1 MNKDKIIYK
10 FLGKKIDNLSFSFGD
25 KRFWQKED
33 YKRILRCLKN
43 IDFFKKKIKRMGYII
58 ISESDFK
65 FQFAYH
71 KNNPLYLEIRIFTK
85 SEEFVLNE
93 IDVMIK
99 EDDIG
104 YRHSI
109 CGTYNKK
116 VLIKIL
122 KLLDK

>member
-1 MNKDKIIYK
+1 MKKKYLKIIEKDYPSLLK
-10 FLGKKIDNLSFSFGD
+10 FGKK
-25 KRFWQKED
+25 ED
-33 YKRILRCLKN
+33 IRIMVRCLKN

-58 ISESDFK
+58 ISESNFK

-71 KNNPLYLEIRIFTK
+71 KDNPLYLEIRIFTK

-99 EDDIG
+99 EGEIG

-109 CGTYNKK
+109 HGTYNKK